1 MVYLKIK
8 QAGMEGFSDYIGS
21 VEFKDGVSVNPVSQ
35 VDAEMLSAIFAFE
48 TTEGKDPSQ
57 AARYQAVAQGVEAPV
72 EFKAQEAAPVIY
84 DFTRA
89 SLEAVADKKGLA
101 GLRPIGEQWSV
112 KSNSINGMIDSLMAL
127 TGEVKL

>member
-35 VDAEMLSAIFAFE
+35 IEAEMLSAIFAFE

-57 AARYQAVAQGVEAPV
+57 AARYQAVSKGVEVPV
-72 EFKAQEAAPVIY
+72 EFKPEEPAPIAY

-89 SLEAVADKKGLA
+89 SLEAVADKKGLS
-101 GLRPIGEQWSV
+101 GLRPIGEQWGI
-112 KSNSINGMIDSLMAL
+112 KSNSISGMIDSLMAL